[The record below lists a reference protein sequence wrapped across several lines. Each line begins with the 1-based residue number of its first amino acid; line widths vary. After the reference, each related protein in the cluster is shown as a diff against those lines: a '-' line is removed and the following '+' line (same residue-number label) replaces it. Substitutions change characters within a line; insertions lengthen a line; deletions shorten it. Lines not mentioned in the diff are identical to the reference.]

1 MVQLPFNLFRSI
13 RPRQTL
19 KNLALAAPLVFSGK
33 LLLAEPFWLTAK
45 CIVIFTILTS
55 AIYCFNDVLDIPR
68 DKLHPVKR
76 KRPIASGKISIP
88 TAIFAFVTGSFISL
102 YLAYLINF
110 FFFLA
115 CLAYFILQISY
126 SLMLKKI
133 VVIDILAIAGGFIL
147 RVYAGALAIN
157 VHMNVW
163 FLLCVISLSL
173 FLAAGKRRTELAI
186 LEQKAARHRKTLTHY
201 SPPLLDSY
209 LSIFA
214 NSAWMAYALYT
225 FFAPPPPIG
234 QRIALLRDLPLTFA
248 GINKWLMIT
257 IPVVIFGI
265 MRYLR
270 IIHEGSARA
279 ESPERV
285 LLGDKTL
292 LATVGVWIFL
302 VVVIMYGVIP

>member
-1 MVQLPFNLFRSI
+1 MVQLPLYLFYSI
-13 RPRQTL
+13 RPRQAL

-33 LLLAEPFWLTAK
+33 LFLAEPFWLIAK
-45 CIVIFTILTS
+45 CILIFTILTS
-55 AIYCFNDVLDIPR
+55 AIYCFNDILDIPQ

-76 KRPIASGKISIP
+76 KRPITSGKIPIP
-88 TAIFAFVTGSFISL
+88 TALFAFIVGGFASL
-102 YLAYLINF
+102 YLAYLISF

-115 CLAYFILQISY
+115 CLAYLFLQISY
-126 SLMLKKI
+126 TLVLKKF
-133 VVIDILAIAGGFIL
+133 VVFDILAIASGFII

-186 LEQKAARHRKTLTHY
+186 LERKAPHHRKALTFY
-201 SPPLLDSY
+201 SPALLDSY

-214 NSAWMAYALYT
+214 NSAWMSYALYT

-234 QRIALLRDLPLTFA
+234 QRIAFLRDLPLTFA
-248 GINKWLMIT
+248 GINKWLMAT

-279 ESPERV
+279 ESPEKV

-292 LATVGVWIFL
+292 LITVGLWIFL
-302 VVVIMYGVIP
+302 VVVILYGATP

>member
-1 MVQLPFNLFRSI
+1 
-13 RPRQTL
+13 
-19 KNLALAAPLVFSGK
+19 LAAPLVFSGK
-33 LLLAEPFWLTAK
+33 LLLAEPFWLVAK

-55 AIYCFNDVLDIPR
+55 AIYCLNDVLDIPQ

-76 KRPIASGKISIP
+76 KRPIASGKMPIP
-88 TAIFAFVTGSFISL
+88 TALFVFIAGGFISL
-102 YLAYLINF
+102 YWAYLINF
-110 FFFLA
+110 FFFFA
-115 CLAYFILQISY
+115 CLAYLILQISY
-126 SLMLKKI
+126 SLVLKKF
-133 VVIDILAIAGGFIL
+133 VVFDILAIAGGFIL

-186 LEQKAARHRKTLTHY
+186 LEQKAARHRKSLSHY
-201 SPPLLDSY
+201 SPALLDSY

-214 NSAWMAYALYT
+214 NSAWLSYALYT

-270 IIHEGSARA
+270 IIHEGTARA
-279 ESPERV
+279 ESPEKV
-285 LLGDKTL
+285 LLDDRTL
-292 LATVGVWIFL
+292 LATVGLWIFL
-302 VVVIMYGVIP
+302 VVVIIYGAAP

>member
-1 MVQLPFNLFRSI
+1 MVQLTLNLFHSI

-19 KNLALAAPLVFSGK
+19 KNLALAAPLIFSGK
-33 LLLAEPFWLTAK
+33 LLLAEPFWLIAK

-55 AIYCFNDVLDIPR
+55 AIYFFNDVLDISQDR
-68 DKLHPVKR
+68 LHPVKKR
-76 KRPIASGKISIP
+76 RPIASGKISIP
-88 TAIFAFVTGSFISL
+88 TALFAFTVGGFISL
-102 YLAYLINF
+102 YLAYLVNF

-115 CLAYFILQISY
+115 CFAYFVLQISY
-126 SLMLKKI
+126 SLLLKKI
-133 VVIDILAIAGGFIL
+133 VVVDILAIAGGFIL

-163 FLLCVISLSL
+163 FSLCVISLAL
-173 FLAAGKRRTELAI
+173 FLAAGKRRTELTI
-186 LEQKAARHRKTLTHY
+186 LEQKAAHHRKTLSHY

-214 NSAWMAYALYT
+214 NSAWMSYALYT

-265 MRYLR
+265 MKYLR
-270 IIHEGSARA
+270 IIHEGTQA
-279 ESPERV
+279 ESPEKV
-285 LLGDKTL
+285 LLDDKTL
-292 LATVGVWIFL
+292 LATVGIWIFL
-302 VVVIMYGVIP
+302 VVVIMYGATP

>member
-1 MVQLPFNLFRSI
+1 VVQFSLNLFRSI
-13 RPRQTL
+13 RPRQAF
-19 KNLALAAPLVFSGK
+19 KNLALAAPLIFSGK
-33 LLLAEPFWLTAK
+33 LLLATPFWLVVK
-45 CIVIFTILTS
+45 CIIIFTILTS
-55 AIYCFNDVLDIPR
+55 AIYFFNDVIDISR

-76 KRPIASGKISIP
+76 KRPIASGKINVP
-88 TAIFAFVTGSFISL
+88 TALFAFVGGSFLSL
-102 YLAYLINF
+102 YLAYLISF

-126 SLMLKKI
+126 SLVLKKI
-133 VVIDILAIAGGFIL
+133 VLIDILTIAGGFII

-163 FLLCVISLSL
+163 FLLCVISLAL
-173 FLAAGKRRTELAI
+173 FLAAGKRRTELTI
-186 LEQKAARHRKTLTHY
+186 LEQKAAHHRKTLSHY
-201 SPPLLDSY
+201 TPPLLDSY

-225 FFAPPPPIG
+225 FFAPPPPIS
-234 QRIALLRDLPLTFA
+234 QRITILTELPLTFA

-270 IIHEGSARA
+270 IIHEGTRA
-279 ESPERV
+279 ESPEKV

-292 LATVGVWIFL
+292 LTTVGIWLLL
-302 VVVIMYGVIP
+302 VVMVMYGIRP

>member
-1 MVQLPFNLFRSI
+1 
-13 RPRQTL
+13 
-19 KNLALAAPLVFSGK
+19 
-33 LLLAEPFWLTAK
+33 LLAEPFWLVAK

-55 AIYCFNDVLDIPR
+55 AIYCLNDVLDISQ

-76 KRPIASGKISIP
+76 KRPIASGKMPIP
-88 TAIFAFVTGSFISL
+88 TALFAFVAGGFISL
-102 YLAYLINF
+102 YWAYLINF
-110 FFFLA
+110 FFFFA

-126 SLMLKKI
+126 SLVLKKF
-133 VVIDILAIAGGFIL
+133 VVFDILAIAGGFIL

-186 LEQKAARHRKTLTHY
+186 LEQKAARHRKTLSHY
-201 SPPLLDSY
+201 SPALLDSY

-214 NSAWMAYALYT
+214 NSAWLSYALYT

-270 IIHEGSARA
+270 IIHEGTARA
-279 ESPERV
+279 ESPEKV

-292 LATVGVWIFL
+292 LATVCLWIFL
-302 VVVIMYGVIP
+302 VVMIIYGATP